1 MPAVVIYLGR
11 ASPHASSDQPEREA
25 GHLISLLFDLAP
37 GEVCQASPPKHA
49 RRGGATAGSWCA
61 LTAPFHP
68 CRPTSVSLGGVLS
81 VTLSV
86 GSPLLRVTK
95 HPALWSPDF
104 PRSPRRTPRPPG
116 LLRRLVCLAR
126 VALTLSFALS
136 REILL
141 DHLSGK
147 LVSLE
152 ILLSLDLTQRKSG
165 KTACQLHRLKR

>member
-1 MPAVVIYLGR
+1 MVVIYLGR

-37 GEVCQASPPKHA
+37 GGVYQSSRSPDF
-49 RRGGATAGSWCA
+49 WCA

-68 CRPTSVSLGGVLS
+68 YRLTNVSLGGVFS

-104 PRSPRRTPRPPG
+104 PQSPRGTPRPPD
-116 LLRRLVCLAR
+116 LLRKVVRPALGLFFAFTLAGE
-126 VALTLSFALS
+126 VFLDNFSCQLIGFA
-136 REILL
+136 
-141 DHLSGK
+141 
-147 LVSLE
+147 V
-152 ILLSLDLTQRKSG
+152 LLSLDFAQRELG
-165 KTACQLHRLKR
+165 KPARQLHRLDG